1 MEQHT
6 GRFIAFEGIDGSG
19 KSTQLVMLKQQLEAA
34 GYKVYNTFEPTDNQ
48 IGSLIRDIL
57 KGKQSA
63 DQLTIAALFAA
74 DRLHHILNAEDSLL
88 KKLQEGFIVLC
99 DRYYFSSYAYH
110 SVYVDMDWVIE
121 INKKSAELLQPA
133 LNVFIDVDPET
144 AMQRIQQNRVD
155 TELYETLDM
164 QQKVYM
170 NYQRAF
176 DKLNH
181 QEHICKVPGHLSLAD
196 TATEILAVVKTVL

>member
-74 DRLHHILNAEDSLL
+74 DRLHHILNAEDGLL
-88 KKLQEGFIVLC
+88 KN
-99 DRYYFSSYAYH
+99 Y
-110 SVYVDMDWVIE
+110 
-121 INKKSAELLQPA
+121 KKDL
-133 LNVFIDVDPET
+133 
-144 AMQRIQQNRVD
+144 
-155 TELYETLDM
+155 
-164 QQKVYM
+164 
-170 NYQRAF
+170 
-176 DKLNH
+176 
-181 QEHICKVPGHLSLAD
+181 
-196 TATEILAVVKTVL
+196 